1 MRNCATLLTS
11 LTYYFVFL
19 VIVLEMADV
28 ETLKAYCGL
37 AGLGLT
43 QAVPL
48 QPMEPLH
55 WPSLIRR
62 WQQERPPSH
71 GSLLNGYSRKSPQP
85 LGPPPV
91 QWQDWLPL
99 PLLQGL

>member
-28 ETLKAYCGL
+28 ETPKAYCGL

-43 QAVPL
+43 QAVAL
-48 QPMEPLH
+48 VG
-55 WPSLIRR
+55 IAGR
-62 WQQERPPSH
+62 WQLCQLNVEW
-71 GSLLNGYSRKSPQP
+71 GMLSLFHYLANQFHKNLHSTF
-85 LGPPPV
+85 
-91 QWQDWLPL
+91 
-99 PLLQGL
+99 